1 MMELQ
6 SITPALYYKKKFLFL
21 LTPIHQTLLVE
32 LVELTHLVCCSEA
45 KGNQGSAHIKECQT
59 G

>member
-1 MMELQ
+1 MMDLQ
-6 SITPALYYKKKFLFL
+6 SITPALYFLFL

-45 KGNQGSAHIKECQT
+45 KGNQGLAHIKECQT